1 MTISVFSVIMS
12 ILCSSVILFITS
24 LLITHA
30 KRVRWGSILL
40 LCILGFVRLLLPVD
54 FDFGKVIHSWSIYPT
69 LQRIAEWKP
78 IGGWTLARLLI
89 GIWGLGSGICFLVF
103 LNRIAYLKI
112 VIWRAVSVPEGERLK
127 SLLQQV
133 VDTLKYRGN
142 VRIAVTEEIPTA
154 MSVGIISPV
163 ILVPKEMLAFQDEE
177 ILGILKHEITHYL
190 RGDVG
195 KQWAL
200 FVLTCIFWW
209 NPAVHYL
216 KRCIVDML
224 ELECDA
230 RVCQGMTDEERLV
243 YLEGIQHTL
252 KGEPKKNI
260 GLGMGFVT
268 SHNARILERRY
279 REALNPVK
287 RYSNTVTALMA
298 VICILVF
305 AASYT
310 VIIQPIIVPEEG
322 EEVAEEHPDAEVED
336 RFLLRLPN
344 GTYMLISDMKWKAY
358 LTEEEIHRPPYEGL
372 TVYDKE
378 KGE

>member
-54 FDFGKVIHSWSIYPT
+54 FDFGKVIHSWSIYPM

-78 IGGWTLARLLI
+78 IGGWTLAWLLI
-89 GIWGLGSGICFLVF
+89 GIWGLGSGICFLIF

-112 VIWRAVSVPEGERLK
+112 VIRRAVSVPEGERLK

-133 VDTLKYRGN
+133 IDTLEYRGN
-142 VRIAVTEEIPTA
+142 VRIVVTTEVSTA

-252 KGEPKKNI
+252 KGDPKKNI

-287 RYSNTVTALMA
+287 RYSNTVTALLA

-322 EEVAEEHPDAEVED
+322 EEVAEEHPDAEFEE

>member
-12 ILCSSVILFITS
+12 ILCSGVILFLAS
-24 LLITHA
+24 FLVTHA
-30 KRVRWGSILL
+30 KRVRWGLILL

-54 FDFGKVIHSWSIYPT
+54 FDFGKVIHSWSIYPA

-78 IGGWTLARLLI
+78 LGGWTLTQLLI
-89 GIWGLGSGICFLVF
+89 GIWGLGSGICFLIF

-112 VIWRAVSVPEGERLK
+112 VIWRAVFVPEEERLK

-133 VDTLKYRGN
+133 VDTLEYREN
-142 VRIAVTEEIPTA
+142 VRIVVTTEVSTA

-177 ILGILKHEITHYL
+177 ITGILKHEITHYL

-200 FVLTCIFWW
+200 YMLTCIFWW
-209 NPAVHYL
+209 NPAIHYL

-224 ELECDA
+224 ELECDE

-252 KGEPKKNI
+252 KGSSKKNV

-287 RYSNTVTALMA
+287 RYSNTVTALLAM
-298 VICILVF
+298 ICILAF

-310 VIIQPIIVPEEG
+310 VIIQPIIVPEKTIGVE
-322 EEVAEEHPDAEVED
+322 EEHPDSHNKKE
-336 RFLLRLPN
+336 FLIRLPD
-344 GTYMLISDMKWKAY
+344 GSYIFVSDMKWKAY
-358 LTEEEIHRPPYEGL
+358 LSEEDICKPPYEGL
-372 TVYDKE
+372 SVYDKV

>member
-1 MTISVFSVIMS
+1 MMISVFSVIMS

-69 LQRIAEWKP
+69 LQMLAEWKP

-112 VIWRAVSVPEGERLK
+112 VIRRAVSVPEGERLK

-133 VDTLKYRGN
+133 VDTLEYRGN
-142 VRIAVTEEIPTA
+142 VRIVVTAEVSTA

-287 RYSNTVTALMA
+287 RYSNTVTALLA

-322 EEVAEEHPDAEVED
+322 EEVAEEHPDAPEEGD
-336 RFLLRLPN
+336 FLIRLSDGN
-344 GTYMLISDMKWKAY
+344 YILISNMKWKAY
-358 LTEEEIHRPPYEGL
+358 LSEEEIHNPSYKGL
-372 TVYDKE
+372 PVIDKV
-378 KGE
+378 KGD